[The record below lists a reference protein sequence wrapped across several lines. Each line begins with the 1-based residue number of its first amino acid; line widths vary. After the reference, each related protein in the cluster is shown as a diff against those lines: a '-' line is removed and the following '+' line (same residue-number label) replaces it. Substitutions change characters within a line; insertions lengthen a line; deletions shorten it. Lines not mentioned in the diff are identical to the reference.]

1 MQKWLPKASVVDVIT
16 IINIFFSIKLLIIEE
31 YLAVLIFGTIVL
43 LNLLLIK
50 YLKVDI

>member
-1 MQKWLPKASVVDVIT
+1 MKKWLPKASVVDVIT

-31 YLAVLIFGTIVL
+31 YLAVLIFGAFIL

-50 YLKVDI
+50 YLRMDI